1 MDNSI
6 SINDTGYDFFAGMG
20 DESKEEEE
28 QQPKK
33 KGRPAKVKIPK
44 SPRVP
49 KAVAAKVAEAKVDIQ
64 ALTEEEQEHIKLL
77 TILNRYASNPRFG
90 EWLKNNGFKMLFSS
104 SLHKK
109 KNGELTD
116 LLKQVRFSLNNRTN
130 DTMIDTMVK
139 GGLETMETLTTKLSK
154 NKIDLTGMTMELY
167 GNEEWVDTLE
177 LLKLE
182 YLNFSTMDP
191 KLKFALMTMKV
202 GLGVAA
208 KNKVNQIR
216 RDMGNQQPLPT
227 QEQPQEPQATATAT
241 QRTDDKVSVPTFD

>member
-1 MDNSI
+1 MAKPI
-6 SINDTGYDFFAGMG
+6 SINDTGFDFFAGMQDDKG
-20 DESKEEEE
+20 EDQEPEE
-28 QQPKK
+28 PKK
-33 KGRPAKVKIPK
+33 RGRPPKVKVPK
-44 SPRVP
+44 SPRVS
-49 KAVAAKVAEAKVDIQ
+49 KAVAAAKVAESKMDMQ
-64 ALTEEEQEHIKLL
+64 ALTDEEQERVKLL
-77 TILNRYASNPRFG
+77 TILNRYASNQRFG

-104 SLHKK
+104 TLHKK
-109 KNGELTD
+109 KNPELLD

-191 KLKFALMTMKV
+191 KLKFALITAKV

-208 KNKVNQIR
+208 KNKVKQMR
-216 RDMGNQQPLPT
+216 RELS
-227 QEQPQEPQATATAT
+227 EQPQQPQEAEQQQLQPSTSK
-241 QRTDDKVSVPTFD
+241 QQDDGISVPKFE